1 MEFFDLFFYILTAF
15 FMLSGATFIL
25 LGGLGVVRLPDVY
38 CRGHALGKAMTLG
51 ISLML
56 IGLWIHIGIGEAGI
70 KVIIAI
76 LFQFAT
82 IPVAAHLLTLHAYKN
97 KYDQYRGPVKQTG
110 TDGSETK

>member
-1 MEFFDLFFYILTAF
+1 MNGIHILQEIFSALFLLAGSAF
-15 FMLSGATFIL
+15 IF
-25 LGGLGVVRLPDVY
+25 LGCLGVVRLPDVY

-56 IGLWIHIGIGEAGI
+56 IGLWIHIGFGEAGI
-70 KVIIAI
+70 KVVLAI

-97 KYDQYRGPVKQTG
+97 NFEQHHPAPKESTEATG
-110 TDGSETK
+110 K